1 MERSKRFFAMTALV
15 ALAVSAYAA
24 PGKQAR
30 QPLEKR
36 QAKGE
41 AVRPDAVPSP
51 ASLAGMAR
59 MYYNG
64 QGVAVDYARALYLY
78 RQAALQ
84 GHAASMIAA
93 GSMYENG
100 LGTRPDYAAAMQ
112 WYRKAAEQGYAS
124 AQQAVGDLY
133 RLGRGV
139 GKDEAEAARWYAKA
153 ADQQFAEAQCRLG
166 YQYLRGRGVAADP
179 ARARELLEA
188 GAGQGNACSQHYLAF
203 MYMNGMVSV
212 LPDTKKALELDKLA
226 AGNGDAEA
234 QYNVA
239 KAHEMGWVEYA
250 TQADALNWYRHSAD
264 QGYPLAMERL
274 ADVYEKGELQ
284 QAVDPEQAGQ
294 WRERAQAAWETWPEP
309 RPASMEGVR
318 FMPMR

>member
-1 MERSKRFFAMTALV
+1 MGKSRLFVAVAALL
-15 ALAVSAYAA
+15 ALAMSADAAQGKPAGKVS
-24 PGKQAR
+24 GQGT
-30 QPLEKR
+30 
-36 QAKGE
+36 AKKE
-41 AVRPDAVPSP
+41 AVQGAMAQSP
-51 ASLAGMAR
+51 VSLANMAR

-64 QGVAVDYARALYLY
+64 QGVAVDYAKALYLY

-100 LGTRPDYAAAMQ
+100 LGTKPDYAAAMQ

-133 RLGRGV
+133 RLGKGV
-139 GKDEAEAARWYAKA
+139 GKDEAEAAKWYEKA

-179 ARARELLEA
+179 ARARALLEA

-203 MYMNGMVSV
+203 MYMNGLVSA
-212 LPDTKKALELDKLA
+212 LPDTKKALELDRLA

-239 KAHEMGWVEYA
+239 KAHEIGWVEYA
-250 TQADALNWYRHSAD
+250 TQADALNWYRHSAG
-264 QGYPLAMERL
+264 QGYPPAMERL

-284 QAVDPEQAGQ
+284 QAVDPEKAAQ
-294 WRERAQAAWETWPEP
+294 WRKRAQAAWQIWPEP
-309 RPASMEGVR
+309 RPVSMDGVR
-318 FMPMR
+318 FMPLK